1 MSWLF
6 FLIAL
11 VSGAANPFQSGMN
24 AQLNKQLGSPAWAGL
39 SVYVTGLAGLMLVQL
54 VLRQTLPAARLASV
68 SSWAWLGGLVSI
80 ASTMAG
86 LMLAQK
92 LGSGVFT
99 VLSIT
104 AAVVVSAILDQFG
117 WIGFRQHALS
127 PMRALGCSL
136 MIAGVWLV
144 SRF

>member
-6 FLIAL
+6 LLLTL
-11 VSGAANPFQSGMN
+11 VAGAANPFQSGLN
-24 AQLNKQLGSPAWAGL
+24 SQLNKQLASPVWAGL
-39 SVYVTGLAGLMLVQL
+39 TVYATGLAGLMLVQL
-54 VLRQTLPAARLASV
+54 VLRQALPASRLAQV
-68 SSWAWLGGLVSI
+68 SGWAWFGGLVSI

-99 VLSIT
+99 GLSIT
-104 AAVVVSAILDQFG
+104 AAIVVSALLDQFG
-117 WIGFRQHALS
+117 WVGFRQHTLS
-127 PMRALGCSL
+127 PMRALGCAL
-136 MIAGVWLV
+136 MIGGVWLV